1 MDSDSGLLAS
11 VRQIGQPSI
20 VREGFINK
28 VMVLVDEHKLLIPN
42 CL

>member
-11 VRQIGQPSI
+11 VRQKCQTII

-28 VMVLVDEHKLLIPN
+28 EMVLVDEHTLLIPN